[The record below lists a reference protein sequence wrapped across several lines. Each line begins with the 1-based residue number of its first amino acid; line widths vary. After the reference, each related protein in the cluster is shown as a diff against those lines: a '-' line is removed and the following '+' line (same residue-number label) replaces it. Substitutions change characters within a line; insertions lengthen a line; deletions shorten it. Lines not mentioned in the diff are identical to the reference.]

1 MLRACPKG
9 LLKGPEVAKSC
20 LWPLQQLWQACPQSL
35 LQGGQMWMI
44 VRVQRKVEGLRKIT
58 NLRQAITWWSGWAKG
73 LPIGRSVIGAR
84 SQGIK
89 MVVETGERGQA
100 KTTLNEL
107 QDRTMFV
114 QLPRDIPP
122 PGIR

>member
-1 MLRACPKG
+1 
-9 LLKGPEVAKSC
+9 
-20 LWPLQQLWQACPQSL
+20 
-35 LQGGQMWMI
+35 MWMI
-44 VRVQRKVEGLRKIT
+44 VRVQRKVEDLRKIT

-73 LPIGRSVIGAR
+73 LPIERIVIGAR
-84 SQGIK
+84 SRGIK
-89 MVVETGERGQA
+89 LVVDAGERWQV